1 MYYGIGKNLNILFR
15 DIEKIKLVPDREITT
30 PKLEK
35 LTEQEYYNDLK
46 GEALAIRAL
55 LLFDMTRIYGYPY
68 LKDNGASLAVPI
80 IDKVVEDKNIKRFPQ
95 YDRPML

>member
-1 MYYGIGKNLNILFR
+1 M
-15 DIEKIKLVPDREITT
+15 
-30 PKLEK
+30 
-35 LTEQEYYNDLK
+35 K

-80 IDKVVEDKNIKRFPQ
+80 IDKVVEDKNIKPSRNTTAQCYKTTITDDPA
-95 YDRPML
+95 DAVKPLRPVKERG

>member
-1 MYYGIGKNLNILFR
+1 M
-15 DIEKIKLVPDREITT
+15 
-30 PKLEK
+30 
-35 LTEQEYYNDLK
+35 K

-80 IDKVVEDKNIKRFPQ
+80 IDKVVEDKNIKPSRNTTAQ
-95 YDRPML
+95 CYKAITDDLTDAVKLLRPVKKEGKINKWGQ